1 MACGAAVQLVLA
13 MPPDEFKPTVALPGT
28 DWATRF
34 RALLVRAQVD
44 VVEAAEGGEIFEMTN
59 ERIVEMARA
68 LDPDPHAVVVW
79 DGRRGDGPGGTQDF
93 LAQLNEACVH
103 VIDPRPER

>member
-1 MACGAAVQLVLA
+1 
-13 MPPDEFKPTVALPGT
+13 
-28 DWATRF
+28 
-34 RALLVRAQVD
+34 
-44 VVEAAEGGEIFEMTN
+44 
-59 ERIVEMARA
+59 MARA

-79 DGRRGDGPGGTQDF
+79 DGRRGEGPAGPSF